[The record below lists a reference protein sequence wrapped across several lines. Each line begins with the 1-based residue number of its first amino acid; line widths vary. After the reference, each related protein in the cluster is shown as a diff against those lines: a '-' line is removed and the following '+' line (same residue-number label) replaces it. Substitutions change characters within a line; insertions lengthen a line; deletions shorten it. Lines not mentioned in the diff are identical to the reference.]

1 MTPIRQRKVSCHA
14 RKNSLSLIWPLGL
27 RGTMPTPHNPRRG
40 HPIMTRELTEDL
52 LRPLT
57 KRTVKAAL
65 SNGWIIPDEENSVV
79 LACGVDSASAR
90 VCPHA

>member
-1 MTPIRQRKVSCHA
+1 MR
-14 RKNSLSLIWPLGL
+14 
-27 RGTMPTPHNPRRG
+27 
-40 HPIMTRELTEDL
+40 RELIEDL

-65 SNGWIIPDEENSVV
+65 SNGWIIPDEENTVV

-90 VCPHA
+90 ACPHA